1 MFRYVRLLKR
11 ENAFSYVAHLIESLC
26 TRSFHQAAMMPDR
39 SDILRFL
46 KHRRPLSSTEL
57 SVSIVSLLTI
67 WLKIVYNVFPFVFYA
82 SSPIWIR
89 CCFASRHSQM
99 RLARGL
105 EVSELGNAGSSHKRL
120 GFYNSRMTLCF
131 RSTINDPT
139 W

>member
-1 MFRYVRLLKR
+1 MRFIKSPPLLGFILSSALVSSAMLFRFAHETDISSMFRYVRLLKR

-46 KHRRPLSSTEL
+46 KHRRRLSLTEL

-89 CCFASRHSQM
+89 LSLIH
-99 RLARGL
+99 
-105 EVSELGNAGSSHKRL
+105 
-120 GFYNSRMTLCF
+120 
-131 RSTINDPT
+131 I
-139 W
+139 